1 MYKIP
6 WRPSWR
12 DWIEEV
18 TLFSTCLF
26 ICECFI
32 YFGGVL
38 PFRASIFSLSNLSS
52 SRRRG
57 SGGETKSCHFF
68 CWWSWRESFKWINF
82 TEIHITKS
90 NQWACLLGYKDKFV
104 AFTYIKIILWRE
116 IAFPSKEKCLVVSFW
131 QHEHTPKSVLIL
143 PVFTICLV
151 ETSLKNQHFEHSKGN
166 TRYLWRNLPV
176 YQNKFGTFSCIP
188 SFSHQFH
195 VDCDTRRNIVL

>member
-1 MYKIP
+1 MWNSSETILKRLNRRSDFQSHFITT
-6 WRPSWR
+6 R
-12 DWIEEV
+12 

-90 NQWACLLGYKDKFV
+90 NQWACLVGYKDKFV

-116 IAFPSKEKCLVVSFW
+116 IASPSKGKM
-131 QHEHTPKSVLIL
+131 
-143 PVFTICLV
+143 
-151 ETSLKNQHFEHSKGN
+151 
-166 TRYLWRNLPV
+166 
-176 YQNKFGTFSCIP
+176 FSCIFLRTWTP
-188 SFSHQFH
+188 QSQ
-195 VDCDTRRNIVL
+195 C